1 MNDFNLRDGWQNIDE
16 YAGVPGYGITSLD
29 KYLKGQTLSIFG
41 KIRRLFVRNFIFKS
55 VGVIFILLNLY
66 YYGDNPRLMLVNL
79 VILGLTLLMLM
90 SEINIYRRFNR
101 VADPGK
107 DAKQNLASLLTF
119 LRRHFT
125 VPVILFASTQV
136 FVYVPGVLFYHFLE
150 YGGIEHLTAFSYFVF
165 SFICLIGVIMA
176 IILTFSQLSYHQR
189 QIRICLS
196 DLNDNA
202 LAQASE
208 NIQLRRNQ
216 DTLIIILV
224 GLAVF
229 FGFVIVIALV
239 KSI

>member
-1 MNDFNLRDGWQNIDE
+1 
-16 YAGVPGYGITSLD
+16 
-29 KYLKGQTLSIFG
+29 
-41 KIRRLFVRNFIFKS
+41 
-55 VGVIFILLNLY
+55 
-66 YYGDNPRLMLVNL
+66 MLINL

-90 SEINIYRRFNR
+90 SEIGIYRSFNR
-101 VADPGK
+101 IADPGK

-150 YGGIEHLTAFSYFVF
+150 YGGVEHLTPFSYFVF
-165 SFICLIGVIMA
+165 SFICLFTVVIA
-176 IILTFSQLSYHQR
+176 IILTFSQLKYHER
-189 QIRICLS
+189 HIRICLS

-208 NIQLRRNQ
+208 NIKLRRKQ
-216 DTLIIILV
+216 DTLIIVLV
-224 GLAVF
+224 GVAVL

-239 KSI
+239 KSM

>member
-1 MNDFNLRDGWQNIDE
+1 MNDFNLKDSWQNIDE

-29 KYLKGQTLSIFG
+29 KYLKGQTLSVFG
-41 KIRRLFVRNFIFKS
+41 KIRWLFIRDFIFKS
-55 VGVIFILLNLY
+55 VGGIFILLNLY
-66 YYGDNPRLMLVNL
+66 FYGDNPRLMLINL

-90 SEINIYRRFNR
+90 SEIGIYRSFNR
-101 VADPGK
+101 IADPGK

-150 YGGIEHLTAFSYFVF
+150 YGGVEHLTPFSYFVF
-165 SFICLIGVIMA
+165 SFICLFTVVIA
-176 IILTFSQLSYHQR
+176 IILTFSQLKYHER
-189 QIRICLS
+189 HIRICLS

-208 NIQLRRNQ
+208 NIKLRRKQ
-216 DTLIIILV
+216 DTLIIVLV
-224 GLAVF
+224 GVAVL

-239 KSI
+239 KSM